1 MAGNFG
7 PDNQRVLDME
17 QTYTVW
23 VRPGGRLRFRF
34 SFEAYHENA
43 TLIYTEDTL
52 EKVAERGN
60 YFRSDDD
67 WELQNN
73 SGADAGFVITGWHK
87 NSPPSSEYVPWYQS
101 RIKVFVQ
108 SDKVVSVGFEDIPTD
123 ADFNDAVVTVNIW
136 SPPPSPPPPPPPALR
151 ARTFVRA
158 ATIFVAGAALGLG
171 LRLWRGALNNIFTR
185 RKDTDD
191 DD

>member
-7 PDNQRVLDME
+7 PDNRRVLDME

-23 VRPGGRLRFRF
+23 VRPGGNLRFRF
-34 SFEAYHENA
+34 SFEAFHENA
-43 TLIYTEDTL
+43 TLIYTEDAL

-60 YFRSDDD
+60 YLRSDND
-67 WELQNN
+67 WEFQNN

-87 NSPPSSEYVPWYQS
+87 DTLPYDSLAWYQS

-108 SDKVVSVGFEDIPTD
+108 NDKVVSVGFEDVPSD
-123 ADFNDAVVTVNIW
+123 SDFNDAVVTVNIW
-136 SPPPSPPPPPPPALR
+136 SPPPPPPPSQQPSFR
-151 ARTFVRA
+151 ATIFVTA
-158 ATIFVAGAALGLG
+158 ATIFAAGVALVLG
-171 LRLWRGALNNIFTR
+171 LRLWPGGSKNIFTR
-185 RKDTDD
+185 REDTDD